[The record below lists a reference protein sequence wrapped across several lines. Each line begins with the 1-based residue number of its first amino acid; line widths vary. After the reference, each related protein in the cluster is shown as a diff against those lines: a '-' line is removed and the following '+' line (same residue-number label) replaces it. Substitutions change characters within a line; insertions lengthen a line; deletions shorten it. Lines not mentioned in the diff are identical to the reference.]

1 MQGASWASENESEDE
16 AAGDAGAASRR
27 RSASPPAARR
37 HDRGNRAGRAQQ
49 VRRSE
54 RVASQPP
61 GPARGRQAA
70 AGAAPAA
77 VAVVAAPRRRG
88 AATTA
93 PVAGAMSTLLLTK
106 LFEVHKECLALKP
119 DDRTAWHKER
129 MNAGQTHLLSTVTAA
144 PSASIDLFFQILELV
159 DKIAANLAAAR
170 LVNDHE
176 DVAELRTCAPFGDD
190 ALNVVRTAFASA
202 PASTASVCR
211 TCAALELVLL
221 AYLPPRAAHAWRC
234 LRDSWTWPDSFEA
247 AFAQAVRLQER
258 RNVIAKLTSAGP
270 VVKRLSPWGLSD
282 LVGFLEHRGPPWVAQ
297 ALHASTAT
305 DLAGLKTAMSAHDP
319 GSEALFGSISAL
331 RPRPPLVCYHCGQH
345 GHKANDCQ
353 RRQAGYPATDQTSI
367 SPRPAGQAFVSGQV
381 SSDGSAPPYVR
392 PGVHAL
398 SEAYMFQLEADYERV
413 QADARQLAAAYL
425 QVSTA
430 PPAPSRAQV
439 DAQRA
444 DATGEP
450 VPRAQVLSGGLNTL
464 APWSSDESVP
474 AAYVDWTRGPKFTE
488 QPESTARAAFQQSVR
503 QATFGLPPGD
513 APTAEELA
521 LHRQGVPMRTS
532 PPWPHA

>member
-1 MQGASWASENESEDE
+1 MMLLFIGTHS
-16 AAGDAGAASRR
+16 
-27 RSASPPAARR
+27 
-37 HDRGNRAGRAQQ
+37 
-49 VRRSE
+49 V
-54 RVASQPP
+54 
-61 GPARGRQAA
+61 
-70 AGAAPAA
+70 
-77 VAVVAAPRRRG
+77 
-88 AATTA
+88 TT
-93 PVAGAMSTLLLTK
+93 TL
-106 LFEVHKECLALKP
+106 
-119 DDRTAWHKER
+119 
-129 MNAGQTHLLSTVTAA
+129 N
-144 PSASIDLFFQILELV
+144 ELV
-159 DKIAANLAAAR
+159 DKIAANLAAAH
-170 LVNDHE
+170 LVNDQE
-176 DVAELRTCAPFGDD
+176 DIAELRACAPFGDD

-202 PASTASVCR
+202 PASSASVCR

-234 LRDSWTWPDSFEA
+234 LHDSWSWPDSFET
-247 AFAQAVRLQER
+247 AFAQAVRMQER

-319 GSEALFGSISAL
+319 GLAASVSLLGSGSISAL
-331 RPRPPLVCYHCGQH
+331 RPRPPLVCYHCGLE

-353 RRQAGYPATDQTSI
+353 RRLAGYPPTAQTSI

-381 SSDGSAPPYVR
+381 SSDGSAPYVR

-398 SEAYMFQLEADYERV
+398 SEAYMLQLEADYERV

-425 QVSTA
+425 QASTA
-430 PPAPSRAQV
+430 PPAPSRAQADHGHQLEAV
-439 DAQRA
+439 VTQRP

-464 APWSSDESVP
+464 APWSSEESVP
-474 AAYVDWTRGPKFTE
+474 AAYVDWTRGPTFIE
-488 QPESTARAAFQQSVR
+488 QTESTARAAFKQSVR
-503 QATFGLPPGD
+503 QATFGLPQATLGLPPGD

-532 PPWPHA
+532 PLWPHA

>member
-1 MQGASWASENESEDE
+1 
-16 AAGDAGAASRR
+16 
-27 RSASPPAARR
+27 
-37 HDRGNRAGRAQQ
+37 
-49 VRRSE
+49 
-54 RVASQPP
+54 
-61 GPARGRQAA
+61 
-70 AGAAPAA
+70 
-77 VAVVAAPRRRG
+77 
-88 AATTA
+88 
-93 PVAGAMSTLLLTK
+93 
-106 LFEVHKECLALKP
+106 
-119 DDRTAWHKER
+119 
-129 MNAGQTHLLSTVTAA
+129 
-144 PSASIDLFFQILELV
+144 
-159 DKIAANLAAAR
+159 
-170 LVNDHE
+170 
-176 DVAELRTCAPFGDD
+176 
-190 ALNVVRTAFASA
+190 
-202 PASTASVCR
+202 
-211 TCAALELVLL
+211 
-221 AYLPPRAAHAWRC
+221 
-234 LRDSWTWPDSFEA
+234 
-247 AFAQAVRLQER
+247 
-258 RNVIAKLTSAGP
+258 
-270 VVKRLSPWGLSD
+270 
-282 LVGFLEHRGPPWVAQ
+282 
-297 ALHASTAT
+297 
-305 DLAGLKTAMSAHDP
+305 MSAHDP

-381 SSDGSAPPYVR
+381 SSDGSPPYVR
-392 PGVHAL
+392 PGVHAI

-444 DATGEP
+444 DSTGEH

>member
-1 MQGASWASENESEDE
+1 MPSKLSQSPDCVNPCELVFTGLCNFDQLVECTLFDE
-16 AAGDAGAASRR
+16 GELGFLADATVGVVEQADEFLVRAVDKAFAHDWLCERR
-27 RSASPPAARR
+27 RL
-37 HDRGNRAGRAQQ
+37 GRFQ
-49 VRRSE
+49 V
-54 RVASQPP
+54 P
-61 GPARGRQAA
+61 
-70 AGAAPAA
+70 
-77 VAVVAAPRRRG
+77 
-88 AATTA
+88 
-93 PVAGAMSTLLLTK
+93 
-106 LFEVHKECLALKP
+106 
-119 DDRTAWHKER
+119 
-129 MNAGQTHLLSTVTAA
+129 
-144 PSASIDLFFQILELV
+144 ELV
-159 DKIAANLAAAR
+159 N
-170 LVNDHE
+170 
-176 DVAELRTCAPFGDD
+176 
-190 ALNVVRTAFASA
+190 
-202 PASTASVCR
+202 
-211 TCAALELVLL
+211 
-221 AYLPPRAAHAWRC
+221 
-234 LRDSWTWPDSFEA
+234 A

-270 VVKRLSPWGLSD
+270 VVTVKRLSPWGLSD

-444 DATGEP
+444 DSTGEP
-450 VPRAQVLSGGLNTL
+450 VPRAQVLSGGLHTL

-474 AAYVDWTRGPKFTE
+474 AVYVDWTRGPKFTE